1 MDAGRAVTQR
11 RGRLMPLHSLE
22 LLPDEAGRAAV
33 LRDWQ
38 ALRDAGLR
46 SQLDHRGMTN
56 TPHLTLVA
64 APVIDAEAERVAAD
78 ALAALL
84 PVPVRTSGLLLLGA
98 RKLTL
103 ARVVDVDDALVAAVL
118 RIRAAVAA
126 PQHPG
131 WLPHLTLARRLPRAE
146 AQRAVEVLG
155 HEDLELTLTELR
167 RWDPDAGDRSAGSRW
182 APDAHPGRRTPRR
195 GGSPAG
201 SSGQACFG

>member
-1 MDAGRAVTQR
+1 
-11 RGRLMPLHSLE
+11 MPLHSLE

-103 ARVVDVDDALVAAVL
+103 ARVIDVDDALVAAVL

-146 AQRAVEVLG
+146 AQLAVEVLG

-167 RWDPDAGDRSAGSRW
+167 RWDPDVG
-182 APDAHPGRRTPRR
+182 TVR
-195 GGSPAG
+195 GVEVGA
-201 SSGQACFG
+201 

>member
-1 MDAGRAVTQR
+1 MQ
-11 RGRLMPLHSLE
+11 LHSLE
-22 LLPDEAGRAAV
+22 LLPDAAGRAAV
-33 LRDWQ
+33 LQDWQ

-64 APVIDAEAERVAAD
+64 APAISAQAEGVAAD
-78 ALAALL
+78 ELATLL
-84 PVPVRTSGLLLLGA
+84 PVRVRTSGLLLLGA

-103 ARVVDVDDALVAAVL
+103 ARVIDVEDELVAAVL
-118 RIRAAVAA
+118 RIRSVVDS

-155 HEDLELTLTELR
+155 HGDLELTLTELR
-167 RWDPDAGDRSAGSRW
+167 RWDPEL
-182 APDAHPGRRTPRR
+182 GRVTRVEV
-195 GGSPAG
+195 GA
-201 SSGQACFG
+201 

>member
-1 MDAGRAVTQR
+1 MQ
-11 RGRLMPLHSLE
+11 LHSLE
-22 LLPDEAGRAAV
+22 LLPDAAGRAAV

-64 APVIDAEAERVAAD
+64 APAIGAEAERVAAEE
-78 ALAALL
+78 LAALL
-84 PVPVRTSGLLLLGA
+84 PVRVRTSGLLLLGA

-103 ARVVDVDDALVAAVL
+103 ARVIDVEDALVAAVL
-118 RIRAAVAA
+118 RIRSVVES

-131 WLPHLTLARRLPRAE
+131 WLPHLTLARRLPRTE

-155 HEDLELTLTELR
+155 HEDLELTLSELR
-167 RWDPDAGDRSAGSRW
+167 RWDPELGTVTRVEVGA
-182 APDAHPGRRTPRR
+182 
-195 GGSPAG
+195 
-201 SSGQACFG
+201 